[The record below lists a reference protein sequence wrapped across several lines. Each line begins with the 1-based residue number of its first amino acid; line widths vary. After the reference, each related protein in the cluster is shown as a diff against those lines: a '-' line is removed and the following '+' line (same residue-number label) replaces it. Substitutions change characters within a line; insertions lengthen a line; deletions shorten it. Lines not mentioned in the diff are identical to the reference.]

1 MTSSLDV
8 KPFPQWTPD
17 EVRDMAELIVEPL
30 TNGGMASDV
39 TAEQVAAQFPLN
51 TPAWGVWVEGR
62 PVFVVG
68 LWPFN
73 AERGCLHLAGDRT
86 LNHEQHVSLVRA
98 FLSCMEG
105 VEVFTTTSSPA
116 LVRLARQ
123 VGLSVTGQVT
133 TYALGRANPEQ

>member
-1 MTSSLDV
+1 MTDCLDV
-8 KPFPQWTPD
+8 KPAQQWTD
-17 EVRDMAELIVEPL
+17 AERQGVAVLIVNPL

-39 TAEQVAAQFPLN
+39 TAEQVAAQFPPN
-51 TPAWGVWVEGR
+51 TPAWGVWVEER

-68 LWPFN
+68 LWPFDGV
-73 AERGCLHLAGDRT
+73 RGCLHLAGDRT
-86 LNHEQHVSLVRA
+86 LNHQQHVSLVRA
-98 FLSCMEG
+98 FLSCMDG
-105 VEVFTTTSSPA
+105 VDVFSTTSSPA